1 MSANRFSR
9 IALYSILF
17 LFFFQ
22 LIADFVESVYA
33 FGLLGGGLPPEMV
46 SVLLLFSP
54 AILLFLRNGL
64 SGWPLVLVGELM
76 LVCRVVEPML
86 DTRGRMLVAGL
97 GVACFLILL
106 PLLIARRDGAR
117 HTIRG
122 LTLGMGLTAGLA
134 MSILFRALGSGSDLS
149 THGWFQAIGWIL
161 AVVAGALLFEFGR
174 RGDARA
180 SEPPAPDASAG
191 NGHAQAGFWRTAGLA
206 LGVISVLI
214 LLYFSLTSPNVIAR
228 WTGASYLLVVG
239 IAVLVLSLFAIL
251 LAAVPRLLAALT
263 PGVVLLWNILFVL
276 SMALTIVAH
285 QIRFPADAGGYPLAE
300 PAVTPLHHVP
310 LLLML
315 VLFPVVLVDFALFSQ
330 DLAERRPSIRR
341 LGGAFTLA
349 SLYFLLVV
357 FAHIF
362 TTVYDYIPVVGP
374 LFRDKFWLVYLIVG
388 VTLAFPVLLVRR
400 SSFNLKEAASRLQP
414 GPVFPGLI
422 VLLGLTTI
430 AAASWT
436 EANPAGPPRPQ
447 RTLDVLTYNI
457 QQGYDP
463 EGLKNHD
470 GQLALMRA
478 LDADVIGLQE
488 SDTNRIAGGNAD
500 VVRYFADR
508 LDMYAYYGP
517 KTVVGTFGI
526 ALLSKYPIE
535 NPRTFYMYG
544 EGEQTATIEAEIDVG
559 DRTFRVFVTHLG
571 SEEPE
576 PPGNMP
582 QQEAILKEVAGK
594 ENVILLGDFNFG
606 PETAQ
611 YRLATEMLE
620 DSWVLRWP
628 EVDKRTVD
636 FKGQGIDHIFV
647 SPGTRVTDAQYL
659 PDPESDHPAV
669 TARIEW

>member
-1 MSANRFSR
+1 MSANKVSR

-22 LIADFVESVYA
+22 LIADFIEAVYA
-33 FGLLGGGLPPEMV
+33 FGLLSGGLPPEMV
-46 SVLLLFSP
+46 SVLFLFSP
-54 AILLFLRNGL
+54 AILVFLRKGL

-76 LVCRVVEPML
+76 LVCRVVEPLL

-106 PLLIARRDGAR
+106 PMLITRRQGA
-117 HTIRG
+117 TVPTRG
-122 LTLGMGLTAGLA
+122 LTLGMGLTLGL
-134 MSILFRALGSGSDLS
+134 SLSVVFRALHSGNDLS
-149 THGWFQAIGWIL
+149 TYGWFQAIGWVL
-161 AVVAGALLFEFGR
+161 ALVAAALLLDLR
-174 RGDARA
+174 ARGDAPASGPVAPATGA
-180 SEPPAPDASAG
+180 SEGRGQP
-191 NGHAQAGFWRTAGLA
+191 GFWRTVGLA
-206 LGVISVLI
+206 LGAISVLI

-239 IAVLVLSLFAIL
+239 AVVLVLSLCAIL
-251 LAAVPRLLAALT
+251 LATAPRLLALLR
-263 PGVVLLWNILFVL
+263 PGVVLLWNVLFVL
-276 SMALTIVAH
+276 SMVLAIAAH
-285 QIRFPADAGGYPLAE
+285 QIRFPADVGGYPLAE
-300 PAVTPLHHVP
+300 PAVTPLHYVP

-315 VLFPVVLVDFALFSQ
+315 VLSPVVLVDFALYSQ
-330 DLAERRPSIRR
+330 ELAERRPSSRR

-357 FAHIF
+357 FGHIF

-374 LFRDKFWLVYLIVG
+374 FFRDKFWLVYLVVG

-400 SSFNLKEAASRLQP
+400 SSFNLEQAARRLQL
-414 GPVFPGLI
+414 GPVLPGLV
-422 VLLGLTTI
+422 VLISVVTV
-430 AAASWT
+430 AAVLFTA
-436 EANPAGPPRPQ
+436 ANPAVPPGPQ
-447 RTLDVLTYNI
+447 RTLKILTYNI
-457 QQGYDP
+457 QQGYSR
-463 EGLKNHD
+463 EGLRNYD
-470 GQLALMRA
+470 GQLVLMRQV
-478 LDADVIGLQE
+478 DADIIGLQE

-544 EGEQTATIEAEIDVG
+544 EGEQTATVEAQIGVG
-559 DRTFRVFVTHLG
+559 DRIFRVFVTHLG

-594 ENVILLGDFNFG
+594 GNVILLGDFNFG
-606 PETAQ
+606 PETDQ
-611 YRLATEMLE
+611 YRLTAEMLE

-628 EVDKRTVD
+628 DVDKRTVD
-636 FKGQGIDHIFV
+636 FKGEGIDHIFV
-647 SPGTRVTDAQYL
+647 SPGTTVTDAQYL
-659 PDPESDHPAV
+659 PDQESDHPAV